1 MNPKEVEK
9 IKQRY
14 RILGNNRKLNECVS
28 IAINVAPTEVSV
40 LVLGESGVGKDVFGR
55 IIHDLSHRKHKPYLA
70 INCAAIPEGTLDS
83 ELFGHERGAFTS
95 AYEARKGY
103 FEEADGGTLFLDEI
117 GEMPLH
123 TQARLLRVL
132 ESGEYFRVGSS
143 KVRKTDVRVVAA
155 TNKNLLELIRQGKF
169 REDLYYR
176 LNTVTINVPPLRE
189 RGEDIIL
196 LMEYY
201 LLEFSEKYFKQI
213 PELTEDAKQLLLK
226 YRWHGNIRELRNLA
240 EKIVILSEGDII
252 DSAKLIELYPQL
264 SQSYLPVLANPQQFT
279 QSNYEYYSQWESVEG
294 QYENGSEIP
303 YPGTSGLTKILKE
316 MHRDLKELKRLI
328 VGGFLINKD
337 HSDGN
342 MALPMSVAPA
352 KSTQEQEPES
362 LSLRDN
368 EKRLIQLALKK
379 FYGNRKKA
387 AKSLGISERTLYRK
401 IKQYDIDIEDD
412 E

>member
-1 MNPKEVEK
+1 MKEISK

-14 RILGNNRKLNECVS
+14 RILGEHRKLNECIS

-55 IIHDLSHRKHKPYLA
+55 IVHDLSHRRHKPYLA

-95 AYEARKGY
+95 AYESRKGY

-143 KVRKTDVRVVAA
+143 KVRKTDVRVIAA
-155 TNKNLLELIRQGKF
+155 TNKNLLELIRIGKF

-176 LNTVTINVPPLRE
+176 LNTVTIQVPPLRE
-189 RGEDIIL
+189 RGDDIIL

-201 LLEFSEKYFKQI
+201 LLEFSEKYYKPV
-213 PELTEDAKQLLLK
+213 PELTEDAKATLLK
-226 YRWHGNIRELRNLA
+226 YRWPGNIRELRNLA

-252 DSAKLIELYPQL
+252 DSAKLTILYP
-264 SQSYLPVLANPQQFT
+264 SVNQSYLPVLADSIKNKEGD
-279 QSNYEYYSQWESVEG
+279 YGYYSQWESSEG
-294 QYENGSEIP
+294 EFTSASSRKPSSEAMKV
-303 YPGTSGLTKILKE
+303 LWEL
-316 MHRDLKELKRLI
+316 RQDLKELKRLI
-328 VGGFLINKD
+328 VGGLLINKD
-337 HSDGN
+337 QQEAAL
-342 MALPMSVAPA
+342 ALPGQVGAGQ
-352 KSTQEQEPES
+352 KNETEEES

-368 EKRLIQLALKK
+368 ERKLIQRALKK

-401 IKQYDIDIEDD
+401 IKQYDIDIE
-412 E
+412 EEY